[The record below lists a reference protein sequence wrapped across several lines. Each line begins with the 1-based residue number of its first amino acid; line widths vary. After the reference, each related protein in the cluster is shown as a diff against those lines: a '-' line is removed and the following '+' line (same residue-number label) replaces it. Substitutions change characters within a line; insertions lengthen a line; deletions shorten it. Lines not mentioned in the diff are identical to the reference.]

1 MLIKKNNL
9 YVYMLFLVY
18 LSIEERTSGVPE
30 YNRGRKRSEVPA
42 KQKSSL
48 AGSLLLYLYSFVYCL
63 LQLFQRL
70 GQGGVRGTL
79 PSRGKSPFYTRGRRR
94 RRPGRCRCVAH
105 QFLDGMYNTRHG
117 LLPPLHLNA
126 VIVVTGGAGKILLRG
141 LPQRRRRF
149 P

>member
-1 MLIKKNNL
+1 
-9 YVYMLFLVY
+9 MLFLVY
-18 LSIEERTSGVPE
+18 LSIEESTSGVPE

-79 PSRGKSPFYTRGRRR
+79 PSRGKSPFYTR
-94 RRPGRCRCVAH
+94 
-105 QFLDGMYNTRHG
+105 HG
-117 LLPPLHLNA
+117 LPPPLHLNA
-126 VIVVTGGAGKILLRG
+126 VIVVIGDGPQKALACLLPGVQEKFFCGGFLSDDTVFHKDDAVGHVAGKAHLVG
-141 LPQRRRRF
+141 DDHQR
-149 P
+149 